1 MNREILRA
9 NFTENIYTLYIK
21 KGKSLNI
28 FGERG
33 VGKSRF
39 AKDLKRLAN
48 NDSIHFVYLNM
59 KELRTNY
66 KRLIKRIQKQL
77 NIEGDFKNIE
87 LLLSSFSKI
96 DGIKVMIIDNF
107 DSLFEK
113 NHDKKFNFE
122 FFEQLNSFKNKEN
135 SSLIVL
141 SLHNYRY
148 APFYKDNGE
157 ETTSP
162 LDIDAKEITPLL
174 QKEIKDELK
183 RRIDIDLG
191 FELLASWI
199 IKERYQYLFIK
210 FIAREIK
217 FGNYNRDDF
226 LERNFERWREQFNKN
241 NSVPLFLKIKKFTD
255 NITIEI
261 NMMKIE
267 GIFP

>member
-1 MNREILRA
+1 MKKSMLRP
-9 NFTENIYTLYIK
+9 NFTESIYTLYIK

-33 VGKSRF
+33 IGKSRF

-66 KRLIKRIQKQL
+66 KRLIKKIQKQL

-96 DGIKVMIIDNF
+96 DGIKVIIIDNF
-107 DSLFEK
+107 DSLFKK

-148 APFYKDNGE
+148 APFYKDNGK

-162 LDIDAKEITPLL
+162 LDIEVMEITPLL

-199 IKERYQYLFIK
+199 IKEKYQYLFIK

-241 NSVPLFLKIKKFTD
+241 NSIPLFLKIKKFTD

-261 NMMKIE
+261 I
-267 GIFP
+267 

>member
-33 VGKSRF
+33 IGKSRF

-66 KRLIKRIQKQL
+66 NKLIKKIQKQL

-96 DGIKVMIIDNF
+96 DGIKVIIIDNF

-113 NHDKKFNFE
+113 NHDKKFNLPVF
-122 FFEQLNSFKNKEN
+122 
-135 SSLIVL
+135 
-141 SLHNYRY
+141 
-148 APFYKDNGE
+148 
-157 ETTSP
+157 
-162 LDIDAKEITPLL
+162 
-174 QKEIKDELK
+174 
-183 RRIDIDLG
+183 
-191 FELLASWI
+191 
-199 IKERYQYLFIK
+199 
-210 FIAREIK
+210 
-217 FGNYNRDDF
+217 
-226 LERNFERWREQFNKN
+226 
-241 NSVPLFLKIKKFTD
+241 
-255 NITIEI
+255 
-261 NMMKIE
+261 
-267 GIFP
+267 